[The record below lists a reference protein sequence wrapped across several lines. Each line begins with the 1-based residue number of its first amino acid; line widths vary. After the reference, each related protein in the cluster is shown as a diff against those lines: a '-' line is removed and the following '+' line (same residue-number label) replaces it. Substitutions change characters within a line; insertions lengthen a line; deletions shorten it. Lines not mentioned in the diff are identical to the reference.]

1 MAGVLWLLIVG
12 LSASAQKKIKPP
24 GDEPWGAKECEAACA
39 CRSPVTQK
47 SRSQARPLLMHLG
60 NNQAPL
66 LPKTILVKVT
76 KNQIVKPGVGVT
88 LGLYSFMRP
97 ASHNNAGVIC
107 VVYGGKEHCGYC
119 SYAVLRVCYRFT
131 TLRALQSGKPVKDQ
145 RAPVSWWLWCEL
157 CVVLFHYSTRD
168 CYSIGYREKEIER
181 DLEVGF
187 YVFEF

>member
-1 MAGVLWLLIVG
+1 MAGVLCLFMVG
-12 LSASAQKKIKPP
+12 LGASAQKKKSSP
-24 GDEPWGAKECEAACA
+24 GDEPRGAKVCEAACA

-47 SRSQARPLLMHLG
+47 SRSQARP
-60 NNQAPL
+60 PL
-66 LPKTILVKVT
+66 DALQQSSALASEDYSSQSDEKSNT
-76 KNQIVKPGVGVT
+76 KPGVGVT

-157 CVVLFHYSTRD
+157 CVFLLHYSTRD

-181 DLEVGF
+181 DLEVGI